1 MVKVKSAT
9 VIDQNYQRSIVGVG
23 PSYQQGI
30 NNATGW
36 QQASLDGQALYEAR
50 MREAEVL
57 ARRAKGISKVS
68 DGEWKANAL
77 QKGASR
83 IGPGMQAGAA
93 KRTQNF
99 EPFRQ
104 ALEAVNLPPRTADG
118 VTNVQN
124 RVIPI
129 VQALMDKK
137 KSL

>member
-1 MVKVKSAT
+1 MVKVKSAS
-9 VIDQNYQRSIVGVG
+9 VIAQNYERSIAGVG
-23 PSYQQGI
+23 PSYQQGV
-30 NNATGW
+30 NNAQGW
-36 QQASLDGQALYEAR
+36 QQASIEGQSLYEAR
-50 MREAEVL
+50 MREADVL
-57 ARRAKGISKVS
+57 ARRAKGIAKVS
-68 DGEWKANAL
+68 DAEWKANAL
-77 QKGASR
+77 NKGAAR

-99 EPFRQ
+99 EPYRQ
-104 ALEAVNLPPRTADG
+104 ALESVTLPARTADG